1 MSLEKPCDSPSSSID
16 QLRTTCEKKF
26 MVPGA
31 SHVAGASPC
40 STAASERDDQ
50 QPLAVVNMRSGMLPC
65 LGRQRTAMLCFDIGC
80 HGTEGHCSPEAS
92 ESDNQQPL
100 AVVNMRSGM
109 LPCLQRQRSAM
120 WILDGDCCEVDGQAG
135 HARRSLR
142 CRTRSW
148 MVRALKL
155 A

>member
-1 MSLEKPCDSPSSSID
+1 MAQVSAVIAQQAYLHQRSGFVALGAMVQPTLLTSRAAMSLEKPCDSPSSSID

-65 LGRQRTAMLCFDIGC
+65 L
-80 HGTEGHCSPEAS
+80 
-92 ESDNQQPL
+92 
-100 AVVNMRSGM
+100 
-109 LPCLQRQRSAM
+109 QRQRSAM

-142 CRTRSW
+142 CRARSW